1 MATEKLFK
9 EMFANYRKGYAELQ
23 RSFIIDLRFEGVPDS
38 KILDS
43 VLKSLQK
50 TIGG

>member
-1 MATEKLFK
+1 MAIEQQIKGI
-9 EMFANYRKGYAELQ
+9 MANYLKGYAELQ

-38 KILDS
+38 KILDG